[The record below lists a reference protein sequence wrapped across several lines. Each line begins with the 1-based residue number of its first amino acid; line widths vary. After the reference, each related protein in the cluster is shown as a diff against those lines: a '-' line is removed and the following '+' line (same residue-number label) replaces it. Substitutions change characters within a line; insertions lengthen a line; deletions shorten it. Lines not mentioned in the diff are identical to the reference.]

1 LVIACPCALGLATPT
16 ALLAGTGVA
25 AQHGIL
31 IRDADVLEQSLR
43 IDTAVFDK
51 TGTLTT
57 ASAGVIDADLD
68 NETLAL
74 AAAVER
80 TSDHPIAGAI
90 TAYAKLR
97 GVAIYQ
103 ATNAQALPGH
113 GVSATVN
120 GHTVIVGKPTDPTS
134 SHDVEVTIDDVPSG
148 TFDIGESLSDSA
160 RGAIAA
166 IRKLDIEPV
175 ICSGDSVRR
184 VDAIANSLGVE
195 RRAGAATPGDKIALI
210 RQLQSQHRSV
220 LMAGDGLNDAA
231 ALAAADLS
239 IAMGSGTDV
248 ARESS
253 DVVLLRDDLSAIANA
268 IVIARATHRTIRIN
282 LFWASIYN
290 LAALPI
296 AMTGRLSPMIASGA
310 MAASSVLVVGNSARL
325 RYTKLRPGPVSLP
338 AASRAI

>member
-1 LVIACPCALGLATPT
+1 
-16 ALLAGTGVA
+16 
-25 AQHGIL
+25 
-31 IRDADVLEQSLR
+31 
-43 IDTAVFDK
+43 
-51 TGTLTT
+51 
-57 ASAGVIDADLD
+57 
-68 NETLAL
+68 
-74 AAAVER
+74 
-80 TSDHPIAGAI
+80 
-90 TAYAKLR
+90 
-97 GVAIYQ
+97 
-103 ATNAQALPGH
+103 
-113 GVSATVN
+113 VSATVN